1 MGPSRVAGRRGGES
15 GERGKGL
22 RVEGRAIG
30 RSTDS
35 LRSCWGAGVWGW
47 GSVYS

>member
-1 MGPSRVAGRRGGES
+1 MGPARVAGRRGGKS

-22 RVEGRAIG
+22 RVEGRAMG

-35 LRSCWGAGVWGW
+35 LRSC
-47 GSVYS
+47 